1 MRRVYV
7 LVVDPLTRFA
17 VSINNLLIEFQHRM
31 GMCIYPLQIKHH
43 FHLYKEQIDVGQLTV
58 ACYQWML
65 ENSYDSKKSTNIGSV
80 AWTTKKGT
88 IQCSSMR
95 TKRIV
100 QHAHVVQLK
109 LSFPFKRGH
118 GFFQTSS
125 LLFIHPSFL

>member
-1 MRRVYV
+1 
-7 LVVDPLTRFA
+7 
-17 VSINNLLIEFQHRM
+17 
-31 GMCIYPLQIKHH
+31 MCIYPLQIKHRS
-43 FHLYKEQIDVGQLTV
+43 HLYKEQIDIEQLT
-58 ACYQWML
+58 ATCYQWLL

-95 TKRIV
+95 TKHIV
-100 QHAHVVQLK
+100 LHVHVVQLK
-109 LSFPFKRGH
+109 LSFPFKRGL